1 MHGQLSFMRK
11 FLLTFIALTLAKL
24 ATAQVPDFK
33 KVVIDS
39 TVQYNSHK
47 PKVLG
52 KFSKDKYNDVGTL
65 DKQGFK
71 LYRYIEKWKP
81 YVIFLPGNPQGFED
95 AQVADING
103 DGWNDIIMGGWSNH
117 TFWAENPMGNGKDP
131 YTNTWTIHTIDKT
144 RFSHEVCVAD
154 LNADGKPDV
163 ITTSGVYIQ
172 GNTPDNWTFVNI
184 GRSGQGTIAANILNR
199 KDGFADVIGLCKSS
213 EDNSIAWFE
222 NPGHKGGN
230 PLKDKWQSHI
240 IDPNPGGNLCN
251 FEMTTMAFTCGDING
266 DGRVD
271 LVCASQGEGPGP
283 GDSNCQIGD
292 GLVWYEAPHNP
303 QTDNWVKHT
312 INPNIAWI
320 HASSLQLADFDGD
333 GHIDINYAQQDQSKD
348 RKDGSDIKQQL
359 GIYYN
364 IDGKG
369 KIWRNQIISKYKN
382 YGAGGFNSKV
392 GLIGNDK
399 LPSIFTALHGYFGDA
414 NPLVLWRQSANQTH

>member
-1 MHGQLSFMRK
+1 MMRK
-11 FLLTFIALTLAKL
+11 LLLTFTTLIVTKL
-24 ATAQVPDFK
+24 AIAQMPNFK
-33 KVVIDS
+33 QVVIDS
-39 TVQYNSHK
+39 MIQYNSHK

-71 LYRYIEKWKP
+71 LYRYTENWKP
-81 YVIFLPGNPQGFED
+81 YVIFSPGNPQGFED

-103 DGWNDIIMGGWSNH
+103 DGWNDIIIGGWSNQ
-117 TFWAENPMGNGKDP
+117 TLWAENPMGSGKDP

-144 RFSHEVCVAD
+144 RFSHEVCIAD

-163 ITTSGVYIQ
+163 ITTSGIYIQ
-172 GNTPDNWTFVNI
+172 GPTSDNWTFVNI
-184 GRSGQGTIAANILNR
+184 GRSGQGTFTANILNR
-199 KDGFADVIGLCKSS
+199 KDGYADVIGLCKSG
-213 EDNSIAWFE
+213 EDNQVAWFE

-230 PLKDKWQSHI
+230 PLADKWQRHI
-240 IDPNPGGNLCN
+240 IDPTPGGNRCN
-251 FEMTTMAFTCGDING
+251 FDMTTLAFACGDING
-266 DGRVD
+266 DGHVD
-271 LVCASQGEGPGP
+271 LVCASQGEGPSP
-283 GDSNCQIGD
+283 GDDNCQIGD
-292 GLVWYEAPHNP
+292 GLVWYEAPRDP
-303 QTDNWVKHT
+303 LTDNWVKHT
-312 INPNIAWI
+312 INRNIAWV

-333 GHIDINYAQQDQSKD
+333 GHLDINYAQQDQSKD

-369 KIWRNQIISKYKN
+369 KSWRNQIISRYKDH
-382 YGAGGFNSKV
+382 GAGGFNSKI

-414 NPLVLWRQSANQTH
+414 NPMILWRNQSAKNHIRKN